1 MLTISVYSRSGGLR
15 LLSPDSFCTRWQMSL
30 SKVVYGVLLTNVAQI
45 LSAEE
50 GFRPAL
56 DAIVGR
62 QNGHPGEP
70 RQNLYGRLNK
80 QLLYNFGCC
89 T

>member
-1 MLTISVYSRSGGLR
+1 MADV
-15 LLSPDSFCTRWQMSL
+15 F

-56 DAIVGR
+56 DAIVER

-70 RQNLYGRLNK
+70 VKTYTEG
-80 QLLYNFGCC
+80 
-89 T
+89 

>member
-1 MLTISVYSRSGGLR
+1 
-15 LLSPDSFCTRWQMSL
+15 
-30 SKVVYGVLLTNVAQI
+30 LLTNVAQI
-45 LSAEE
+45 LSAQE

-80 QLLYNFGCC
+80 HLLYNFGCC